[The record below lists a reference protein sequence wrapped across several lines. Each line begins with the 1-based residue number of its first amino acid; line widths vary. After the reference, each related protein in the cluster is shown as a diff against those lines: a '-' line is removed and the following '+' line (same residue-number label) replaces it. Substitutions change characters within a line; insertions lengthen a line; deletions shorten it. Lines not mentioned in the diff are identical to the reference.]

1 MRYGLRAN
9 LILLFL
15 LSGCLTQNTQKEQN
29 EQKINIISNHNWTI
43 RSKISFS
50 NSEEQGFATL
60 KWTQRKDNHYIDLK
74 FPLNKKISIS
84 GDNKTSKISYNDQN
98 HIFETEHAAH
108 KLVGLS
114 LPFSNLKW
122 WIKGIQVPNKQTSGL
137 LVAENKSIREF
148 SQDGWIIQLD
158 DYKNIND
165 QLLPMKISMR
175 EKKNWLIL
183 KILSWEF

>member
-1 MRYGLRAN
+1 MKYGLRAN
-9 LILLFL
+9 LILLLL
-15 LSGCLTQNTQKEQN
+15 LSGCHTQNTQKEQN
-29 EQKINIISNHNWTI
+29 EQKINIISNQNWTI

-60 KWTQRKDNHYIDLK
+60 KWRQRKDNHYIDLK
-74 FPLNKKISIS
+74 FPLNKKILIS
-84 GDNKTSKISYNDQN
+84 GDNKISKISYNDQN
-98 HIFETEHAAH
+98 HIFETEQAAH

-114 LPFSNLKW
+114 LSFSNLKW
-122 WIKGIQVPNKQTSGL
+122 WIKGIQVPNKPTTGL
-137 LVAENKSIREF
+137 LVTENKLTKEF

-165 QLLPMKISMR
+165 QLLPMKISR
-175 EKKNWLIL
+175 RGKKNWLII

>member
-1 MRYGLRAN
+1 MNWVLDRKRAP
-9 LILLFL
+9 
-15 LSGCLTQNTQKEQN
+15 K
-29 EQKINIISNHNWTI
+29 
-43 RSKISFS
+43 
-50 NSEEQGFATL
+50 
-60 KWTQRKDNHYIDLK
+60 
-74 FPLNKKISIS
+74 
-84 GDNKTSKISYNDQN
+84 N

-122 WIKGIQVPNKQTSGL
+122 WIKGIQVPNKPTTGL
-137 LVAENKSIREF
+137 LVDENKLTKEF

-165 QLLPMKISMR
+165 QLLPMKIAML
-175 EKKNWLIL
+175 EQKNWLIL

>member
-1 MRYGLRAN
+1 MKYGLRAN

-29 EQKINIISNHNWTI
+29 EQKINIISNQNWTI

-60 KWTQRKDNHYIDLK
+60 KWRQREDNHYIDLK
-74 FPLNKKISIS
+74 FPLNKNIFIS
-84 GDNKTSKISYNDQN
+84 GDNKISKISYKDQN
-98 HIFETEHAAH
+98 HIFETEHAAN
-108 KLVGLS
+108 KFVGLS

-122 WIKGIQVPNKQTSGL
+122 WIKGIQVPNKPTTGL
-137 LVAENKSIREF
+137 LVAENKLTKEF

-175 EKKNWLIL
+175 GQKNWLML

>member
-1 MRYGLRAN
+1 MRNGLRVS
-9 LILLFL
+9 LIFLLL
-15 LSGCLTQNTQKEQN
+15 LSGCLTQNTQEEQN
-29 EQKINIISNHNWTI
+29 EQKINIFSNQNWTI

-60 KWTQRKDNHYIDLK
+60 KWRQRKDNHYIDLK
-74 FPLNKKISIS
+74 FPLNKKIFIS
-84 GDNKTSKISYNDQN
+84 GDNKISKISHNNQN
-98 HIFETEHAAH
+98 QIFETEHAAQ

-122 WIKGIQVPNKQTSGL
+122 WIKGMQVPNKPTTEL
-137 LVAENKSIREF
+137 LVDENKLTKEF

-165 QLLPMKISMR
+165 QLLPMKIAMR
-175 EKKNWLIL
+175 GQKNWLIL

>member
-1 MRYGLRAN
+1 MRYGLRVN
-9 LILLFL
+9 LIFLLL
-15 LSGCLTQNTQKEQN
+15 LSGCLTQNTQEEQN
-29 EQKINIISNHNWTI
+29 EQKINIFSNQNWTI
-43 RSKISFS
+43 SSKISFS

-60 KWTQRKDNHYIDLK
+60 KWRQRKDNHYIDLK
-74 FPLNKKISIS
+74 FPLNKKIFIS
-84 GDNKTSKISYNDQN
+84 GDNKISEISYNDQN

-122 WIKGIQVPNKQTSGL
+122 WIKGMQVPNKPTTEL
-137 LVAENKSIREF
+137 LVDENKLTKEF

-165 QLLPMKISMR
+165 QLLPMKIAMR
-175 EKKNWLIL
+175 GQKNWLIL